1 MIHDMRKLRMYMLW
15 IIDLIITL
23 ASFFCAVYIRFGD
36 LEIWQNDQRFAIFLV
51 VFTSTFISLLLDLN
65 VNFMRRRWYRE
76 LLSVLEHNVLLL
88 VITIIIGYML
98 HNSDLLSRLVIGYF
112 FIICT
117 PSMFVER
124 MLIKTIAKKVYG
136 SANTGRRLIII
147 TDNRSYKSTMKRF
160 NPGYSYMV
168 VGSFAIDDGM
178 IEGDIGERHIRTEVS
193 EISHTLVTSA
203 FDDVYIHAPSIKRK
217 TLYDMLENF
226 ADMGVRTHLSI
237 NLPES
242 IGQNAV
248 IADFGDNICVNY
260 SEKEFAPWQLVV
272 KRLTD
277 IVGSIVGLIITG
289 FIYIIFGPL
298 IKLDSP
304 GPIIFSQIRIGRNA
318 KRFKIYKFRSMRQDA
333 EEHKQELMD
342 KNQIN
347 GLMFKIDDDPRVTK
361 IGSFMRRTSLDEFPQ
376 FWNVLKGDMSL
387 VGTRPPTEDEFAH
400 YNEHYRKRLTMKPGI
415 TGLWQVSGR
424 SDITDF
430 DEVVGYDLKYIDNW
444 SIAEDFKIL
453 LKTIVVVFTRA
464 GAK

>member
-1 MIHDMRKLRMYMLW
+1 MIHDLRKLRRYMLW
-15 IIDLIITL
+15 ILDLIVIL
-23 ASFFCAVYIRFGD
+23 ISYFCAVYIRFGD
-36 LEIWQNDQRFAIFLV
+36 LETGQSDQRFAVLLIVLIA
-51 VFTSTFISLLLDLN
+51 TFISLLLDLN
-65 VNFMRRRWYRE
+65 VNYMRRKWYKE
-76 LLSVLEHNVLLL
+76 FLAVFEQNFILL
-88 VITIIIGYML
+88 VSTIIIGYLL

-112 FIICT
+112 FVICT
-117 PSMFVER
+117 VAMFVER
-124 MLIKTIAKKVYG
+124 MLIKTIAKVVYG
-136 SANTGRRLIII
+136 SSNTGRRVIII
-147 TDNRSYKSTMKRF
+147 TDKRSYNSVMKNF
-160 NPGYSYMV
+160 NSGYSYMV
-168 VGSFAIDDGM
+168 VGSFAIYDGM
-178 IEGDIGERHIRTEVS
+178 IEGDIGDRHIRTEVS

-272 KRLTD
+272 KRLAD
-277 IVGSIVGLIITG
+277 IVGAIVGLIITG
-289 FIYIIFGPL
+289 VIFIIFGPV

-387 VGTRPPTEDEFAH
+387 VGTRPPTEDEFTH
-400 YNEHYRKRLTMKPGI
+400 YNEHYRKRLTMKPGL

-453 LKTIVVVFTRA
+453 LKTVVVVFTRV